1 MTSCDAQGNAT
12 LSLRNKFAVGEKVE
26 LVGPDTKPF
35 SFAAG
40 PMQTMEGAELQEA
53 RTPQMLLQMKLP
65 RPVPAYSIIRHAV
78 ELSG

>member
-1 MTSCDAQGNAT
+1 MTSCDEQGNAT
-12 LSLRNKFAVGEKVE
+12 LSLRNKFAVGEEVE

-40 PMQTMEGAELQEA
+40 PMKTMEGAELQEA
-53 RTPQMLLQMKLP
+53 RTPQMLFQMKLP